1 MSVIT
6 SEALRAPAAVGLKAT
21 LMVQL
26 APAATLEVQL
36 LVWAKSPLLVPANA
50 MPLIVRAA
58 FPVLL
63 NVTAWAALVVLT
75 V

>member
-1 MSVIT
+1 M
-6 SEALRAPAAVGLKAT
+6 ALRAPAAVGLKAT

-26 APAATLEVQL
+26 APAARLEVQL

-50 MPLIVRAA
+50 MPLIVRLA

-63 NVTAWAALVVLT
+63 SVTAWTALVVPT